1 MQTSVRVRLVTAIVF
16 LSAFLVLNGTAG
28 ALTLQWST
36 WGPEAIDRKLIAAF
50 EQLHPEI
57 KIDYIQTPHSQYHQ
71 RIKVLTAGGVA
82 PDVYLVDGYY
92 SAEFIVAGMIRP
104 IDDLIARTPGMT
116 MDAYFPVALRD
127 VQYRGKTYGLPWG
140 SAPRYYMYNHV

>member
-57 KIDYIQTPHSQYHQ
+57 KIDYIQT
-71 RIKVLTAGGVA
+71 RIPSTI
-82 PDVYLVDGYY
+82 
-92 SAEFIVAGMIRP
+92 SA
-104 IDDLIARTPGMT
+104 
-116 MDAYFPVALRD
+116 
-127 VQYRGKTYGLPWG
+127 
-140 SAPRYYMYNHV
+140 